1 MRSKRESSMKELLLA
16 TNNLGKAREISQALS
31 DLNLRILSLHDLG
44 ERIRVEE
51 DGKTYLE
58 NARKKARE
66 VGLMTKKLTLA
77 DDSGLEVEALGGLP
91 GVESANFARKG
102 ASDKENNEKLL
113 KLLEGVPFERRRARF
128 RCVMVLFD
136 PLEKVEEWVEGSVEG
151 FILDHPRGEQ
161 GFGYDPLFFIPELG
175 KTLAELP
182 LEVKNSISHR
192 GRALRALK
200 EVLKKRY
207 KV

>member
-1 MRSKRESSMKELLLA
+1 MKELLLA
-16 TNNLGKAREISQALS
+16 SNNLGKVREISQALS
-31 DLNLRILSLHDLG
+31 DLNLKILSLRDL
-44 ERIRVEE
+44 EEQIQVEE
-51 DGKTYLE
+51 DGKTFLE

-66 VGLMTKKLTLA
+66 VGLRAQKLTLA

-113 KLLEGVPFERRRARF
+113 KLLEGVPFEKRKARF
-128 RCVMVLFD
+128 RCIMVLFD
-136 PLEKVEEWVEGSVEG
+136 PFEDFEEWVEGSIEG
-151 FILDHPRGEQ
+151 FILDQPRGEY

-192 GRALRALK
+192 GKALMAIK
-200 EVLKKRY
+200 EVLKRRY

>member
-1 MRSKRESSMKELLLA
+1 LRSKRESSMKELLLA

>member
-1 MRSKRESSMKELLLA
+1 LRSKRESSMKELLLA

-102 ASDKENNEKLL
+102 ASDRENNEKLL

-192 GRALRALK
+192 GRALMAIK

>member
-66 VGLMTKKLTLA
+66 VGLMTNKLTLA

-102 ASDKENNEKLL
+102 ASDRENNEKLL

-192 GRALRALK
+192 GRALMAIK

>member
-102 ASDKENNEKLL
+102 ASDRENNEKLL

-192 GRALRALK
+192 GRALMAIK
-200 EVLKKRY
+200 EALKKRY

>member
-1 MRSKRESSMKELLLA
+1 MKFKRESSMKELLLA

-102 ASDKENNEKLL
+102 ASDRENNEKLL

-192 GRALRALK
+192 GRALMAIK

>member
-1 MRSKRESSMKELLLA
+1 MKELLLA

>member
-1 MRSKRESSMKELLLA
+1 MKELLLA

-66 VGLMTKKLTLA
+66 VGLMTNKLTLA

-102 ASDKENNEKLL
+102 ASDRENNEKLL

-192 GRALRALK
+192 GRALMAIK

>member
-102 ASDKENNEKLL
+102 ASDRENNEKLL

-192 GRALRALK
+192 GRALMAIK

>member
-1 MRSKRESSMKELLLA
+1 LKFKRESSMKELLLA

-102 ASDKENNEKLL
+102 ASDRENNEKLL

-192 GRALRALK
+192 GRALMAIK

>member
-1 MRSKRESSMKELLLA
+1 MKELLLA

-192 GRALRALK
+192 GRALMAIK

>member
-1 MRSKRESSMKELLLA
+1 MKELLLA

-102 ASDKENNEKLL
+102 ASDRENNEKLL

-192 GRALRALK
+192 GRALMAIK
-200 EVLKKRY
+200 EALKKRY

>member
-1 MRSKRESSMKELLLA
+1 LK
-16 TNNLGKAREISQALS
+16 I
-31 DLNLRILSLHDLG
+31 LNLRDL
-44 ERIRVEE
+44 EEKIKVEE
-51 DGKTYLE
+51 DGNTYLE
-58 NARKKARE
+58 NAKKKARE
-66 VGLMTKKLTLA
+66 VGLRTNKLTLA

-113 KLLEGVPFERRRARF
+113 KLLEGIPFEKRKARF
-128 RCVMVLFD
+128 RCVMVLYD
-136 PLEKVEEWVEGSVEG
+136 PFEHMEEWVEGSVEG
-151 FILDHPRGEQ
+151 FILDHPRGEW

-192 GRALRALK
+192 GRALMAIK

-207 KV
+207 RV

>member
-1 MRSKRESSMKELLLA
+1 MKELLLA

-102 ASDKENNEKLL
+102 ASDRENNEKLL

-192 GRALRALK
+192 GRALMAIK

>member
-1 MRSKRESSMKELLLA
+1 MKFKRESSMKELLLA

-102 ASDKENNEKLL
+102 ASDRENNEKLL

-192 GRALRALK
+192 GRALMAIK
-200 EVLKKRY
+200 EALKKRY